1 MRRMRPPRLT
11 EPLDRLLVPGG
22 SELPLGV
29 LACFSPVLPSQA
41 EVDHRTW
48 TALRVRRDERWRE
61 HQGPI
66 GDALRA
72 LAADGI
78 VVLGDDGV
86 VRDPASGDPLTKL
99 PDVPRAEAGER
110 GAT

>member
-1 MRRMRPPRLT
+1 MRPPRLT
-11 EPLDRLLVPGG
+11 EPLDRLLAPGG
-22 SELPLGV
+22 DGMPLGV
-29 LACFSPVLPSQA
+29 LACFHPVLPRQA
-41 EVDHRTW
+41 GFDHTTW

-72 LAADGI
+72 LAAEGL

-86 VRDPASGDPLTKL
+86 VRDPVGGEPLTKL
-99 PDVPRAEAGER
+99 PDVVRLEGDEL
-110 GAT
+110 

>member
-1 MRRMRPPRLT
+1 MRPPRLT

-29 LACFSPVLPSQA
+29 LACFHPVLPAQA
-41 EVDHRTW
+41 GIDHTTW

-72 LAADGI
+72 LAAGGA
-78 VVLGDDGV
+78 VRLGGDGV
-86 VRDPASGDPLTKL
+86 VRDPASGEPLVKL
-99 PDVPRAEAGER
+99 PDGAWGEGGWR
-110 GAT
+110 